1 MQIKQANSAD
11 LRWEQT
17 IIFLPLQVTRRL
29 HFKNI
34 ILHFTVL
41 IFPYKS
47 LLWGKQRMLRKLRLY
62 VIRIFFWIFWLQI
75 QNCFHLSLEPTGR
88 QERPSEAFSGWAGGG
103 WSQGCETV
111 GVQRG
116 EKIKQKEGK
125 TSSFFFPSVAHRKWE
140 TAGEPEPL
148 WLKEVSAGR
157 NISSLKDL

>member
-75 QNCFHLSLEPTGR
+75 QNCFHFESRAYWETRKAFWSFLWLGR
-88 QERPSEAFSGWAGGG
+88 RRLKPGVWDCGGTERRENQA
-103 WSQGCETV
+103 E
-111 GVQRG
+111 RG
-116 EKIKQKEGK
+116 KDEF
-125 TSSFFFPSVAHRKWE
+125 FFFPFCGSQKMGNCRGTRTSVVKGSECRQKHQ
-140 TAGEPEPL
+140 
-148 WLKEVSAGR
+148 
-157 NISSLKDL
+157 